1 MVNTNASPLLLGVA
15 AAVLATAGC
24 NGATGQAVTPAAV
37 QPAARHARP
46 AWWREA
52 PATARAGVYVAQA
65 NGAGD
70 GIVLGYG
77 TQNRGNAGPS
87 CSIDGQSFQ
96 QTQIAADRAGR
107 LYLPQ
112 TATSAIRI
120 YAPRC
125 GKLLRTISDP
135 GGSDISV
142 AIDGVKFYAA
152 GGTHVSSC
160 SVKGCTNNLSDSS
173 IHQLASVAVDRSG
186 NVWASYYNQGFAPSL
201 IVWRK
206 ASMPGRVVSGYVNP
220 NTPGGLIFD
229 LHDNLISIET
239 IFPDAFLYSCN
250 AATAS
255 CINTSTIALH
265 AGSAF
270 GSLNAKNTDI
280 QITDYAN
287 DAVDV
292 YTYPNFK
299 YKYSYDN
306 GLIST
311 DSVEGIVQTR

>member
-1 MVNTNASPLLLGVA
+1 MNINAFPLLLGA
-15 AAVLATAGC
+15 AAAALATAGC
-24 NGATGQAVTPAAV
+24 GGGAGTSVTPSYI
-37 QPAARHARP
+37 QPAAQHARP

-70 GIVLGYG
+70 GIVFGYG
-77 TQNRGNAGPS
+77 TQNRRNAEPA

-96 QTQIAADRAGR
+96 QTQIAADRIGR
-107 LYLPQ
+107 LYLPH
-112 TATSAIRI
+112 TSTSSIQV

-125 GKLLRTISDP
+125 GKLLHSISDP

-142 AIDGVKFYAA
+142 AVDGVKFYAA

-173 IHQLASVAVDRSG
+173 IFQLASVAVDHSG
-186 NVWASYYNQGFAPSL
+186 NVWASYYNQSFAPSL
-201 IVWRK
+201 IVWVK
-206 ASMPGRVVSGYVNP
+206 ASMPGRVLSGYVNP
-220 NTPGGLIFD
+220 NTPGALIFD
-229 LHDNLISIET
+229 RHDNLISVET

-255 CINTSTIALH
+255 CINTNTIQLH

-292 YTYPNFK
+292 YAYPSFT
-299 YKYSYDN
+299 YKYSYDS
-306 GLIST
+306 GLMST
-311 DSVEGIVQTR
+311 FSVEGIVQTR